1 MPSASDNLADLATCP
16 GAGRPQRWHALQLL
30 RVPAQGSAS
39 YPPKDV
45 NAANLAGV
53 MWYLQHEVMITDPP
67 KFGITRILR
76 YKVQM
81 RAPAGLL
88 KKGMNFGVRYA
99 YDSQKCTGPGKCD
112 DMYDKYGYFVGC
124 NKFESMYP
132 YPSTAMH
139 FAGGIWYSFPTQGA
153 CDASPTGAAD
163 CTYSY
168 SWPPEDI
175 SLAELR
181 AARNIASGAT
191 PTTMKTR
198 PTLPGCR
205 PLRICSSRSIPSPKT
220 WTPLRATSTTIS
232 FVIRGHFGYFCHGW
246 HPLCTGSCNNISFAR
261 LVHKSRYSSYLL
273 CQTPWQQPLFRF
285 WWS

>member
-112 DMYDKYGYFVGC
+112 DMYEKYGYFVGC

-132 YPSTAMH
+132 YPSTATH
-139 FAGGIWYSFPTQGA
+139 FAGGIWYSFPSQGA

-175 SLAELR
+175 SLAELQGSTKYSFWGDDDDDSAN
-181 AARNIASGAT
+181 AARVQAAAGLFKQKYPRSEDLDT
-191 PTTMKTR
+191 PPCDFNYNK
-198 PTLPGCR
+198 
-205 PLRICSSRSIPSPKT
+205 
-220 WTPLRATSTTIS
+220 
-232 FVIRGHFGYFCHGW
+232 
-246 HPLCTGSCNNISFAR
+246 
-261 LVHKSRYSSYLL
+261 
-273 CQTPWQQPLFRF
+273 F
-285 WWS
+285 WN